1 MSEEYIL
8 KMKEISKSFSGVQVL
23 KNVNFFVKP
32 GTVHVLMG
40 ENGAGKSTLMKVLM
54 GIHDDYNGDIYFKGE
69 RIVNLNIKHSL
80 DIGISMIHQELA
92 YVPEL
97 TVAENIFLGK
107 EPKRFFININKN
119 KIIDKTKSILNELDL
134 KIDPRQKMKDLT
146 VSERQMVEI
155 AKAISYNSSIIIMDE
170 PTSAIS
176 NREVDKLFEFINNIK
191 KRGVSVIYISHKMDE
206 IFEIGDEITILR
218 DGEQVGSYNLE
229 DITIEKLIAK
239 MVGRD
244 LDNVFPERKSELGP
258 VVLSVHDLNQENNFY
273 DINFELRKGEI
284 LGFAGMMG
292 AGRTELMECVFG
304 LTTPDSGKIK
314 INNKP
319 VSIRHPKEA
328 MKLNIGF
335 ISEDRKTHGLML
347 DLSVKRNLT
356 ISNLEKCSNNGILST
371 KKENMI
377 VDKSIKDLSI
387 KVFDREQKVNQL
399 SGGNQQ
405 KIVFGKTLLKGSDI
419 LILDEPTRGV
429 DIGAKT
435 EIYKLIKELA
445 DEGKSIIIVSSEMPE
460 LLGMSDRIIVLSQ
473 GHITGE
479 LKTKGT
485 NQEEIMKLAVAYH

>member
-1 MSEEYIL
+1 MKSEYIL
-8 KMKEISKSFSGVQVL
+8 EMKEISKSFSGVQVL
-23 KNVNFFVKP
+23 KNVNLFVKP
-32 GTVHVLMG
+32 GTVHILMG
-40 ENGAGKSTLMKVLM
+40 ENGAGKSTLMKILM
-54 GIHDDYNGDIYFKGE
+54 GIHGDYNGYIFFKGE
-69 RIVNLNIKHSL
+69 RVTSLNIKHSL

-107 EPKRFFININKN
+107 EPKSFFININKN

-176 NREVDKLFEFINNIK
+176 NREVDKLFEFINKIK

-206 IFEIGDEITILR
+206 IYEIGDEITILR
-218 DGEQVGSYNLE
+218 DGEQVGSYNLK
-229 DITIEKLIAK
+229 DITIENLIAK

-244 LDNVFPERKSELGP
+244 LENVYPAQTSQLGP
-258 VVLSVHDLNQENNFY
+258 VVLSVHDLNQKNNFY

-292 AGRTELMECVFG
+292 AGRTELMECIFG
-304 LTTPDSGKIK
+304 LTTPDSGDIK
-314 INNKP
+314 INNKT
-319 VSIRHPKEA
+319 VSIKHPKEA
-328 MKLNIGF
+328 IKLKIGF

-347 DLSVKRNLT
+347 DLSVKNNLT
-356 ISNLEKCSNNGILST
+356 ISNLEKCSNKGVLST
-371 KKENMI
+371 RKENVI

-387 KVFDREQKVNQL
+387 KVFDRDQKVKQL

-445 DEGKSIIIVSSEMPE
+445 NEGKSIIIVSSEMPE

-479 LKTKGT
+479 LTTKNT